1 MPTWVRLARTRDVG
15 RCTTAQGGFWCA
27 QQLLWHSG
35 GFFLTP
41 TCTKPGEGT
50 GIVRPRC
57 WRGGGKMWL
66 VAGGKISHP
75 ARRARP
81 LPRGVLAPPAPSPE
95 RSTQRQDAL
104 FTPLPSPG
112 TEAFPPLAW
121 CQKNSQPRAR
131 AGVEPRDE
139 SHGARSGVCAEL
151 PPCPPHLSK
160 QPPGIPGSTKPAS
173 NPHSGAGLLPAGQQG

>member
-50 GIVRPRC
+50 GIVRPC
-57 WRGGGKMWL
+57 CWL
-66 VAGGKISHP
+66 VAGGKIRHP

-81 LPRGVLAPPAPSPE
+81 LP
-95 RSTQRQDAL
+95 
-104 FTPLPSPG
+104 
-112 TEAFPPLAW
+112 
-121 CQKNSQPRAR
+121 
-131 AGVEPRDE
+131 
-139 SHGARSGVCAEL
+139 
-151 PPCPPHLSK
+151 
-160 QPPGIPGSTKPAS
+160 
-173 NPHSGAGLLPAGQQG
+173 

>member
-1 MPTWVRLARTRDVG
+1 MPTWGRPARTRDVG

-66 VAGGKISHP
+66 VAGGKIRHP

-139 SHGARSGVCAEL
+139 SHGARSGVCTEL

-160 QPPGIPGSTKPAS
+160 HPPGIPGSTKPAS
-173 NPHSGAGLLPAGQQG
+173 SPRSGAGLLPAGQQG